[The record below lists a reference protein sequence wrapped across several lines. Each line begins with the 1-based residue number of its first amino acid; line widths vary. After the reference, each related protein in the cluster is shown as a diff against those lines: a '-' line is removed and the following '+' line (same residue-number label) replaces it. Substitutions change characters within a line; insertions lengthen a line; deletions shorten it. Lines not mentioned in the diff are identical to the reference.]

1 MVRVKC
7 YTRGAVIANLRV
19 LWRYR
24 DLLRGLVQRDL
35 RIKYKGSVLGIGWSL
50 AHPLVVAAV
59 YTLAFK
65 YILRVPV
72 ENFALYLLSGM
83 LPWTAFT
90 ASLAQSTS
98 SIVDNV
104 GLVRKVAFP
113 RMVLPLAAIGSH
125 FTQFAFMYTAL
136 LAAALVVGPG
146 PRASLLAVPAVAALQ
161 LAFTAG
167 LGLVLAT
174 LHVHFRDTRHLLD
187 VAVQV
192 WFWVTPIVYT
202 VSLIPE
208 RFRPLVYVNPMAAF
222 VEAYHAAV
230 VAGQWPGVP
239 LLGLLA
245 VLAAASLSL
254 GMLVFSGAE
263 KRFAERV

>member
-1 MVRVKC
+1 MKC
-7 YTRGAVIANLRV
+7 YTRGAVIANLRR

-24 DLLRGLVQRDL
+24 DLLRSLVQRDL

-59 YTLAFK
+59 YTVAFR
-65 YILRVPV
+65 YILRVPI
-72 ENFALYLLSGM
+72 ENFALYLLSGL

-90 ASLAQSTS
+90 ASLAQSTG
-98 SIVDNV
+98 SIVDNS

-113 RMVLPLAAIGSH
+113 RMVLPLGAIVS
-125 FTQFAFMYTAL
+125 QFAQFGFMYAAL
-136 LAAALVVGPG
+136 LVGAILAGPG
-146 PRASLLAVPAVAALQ
+146 LAPSLLLVPVIAVLQ

-192 WFWVTPIVYT
+192 WFWLTPIVYT

-208 RFRPLVYVNPMAAF
+208 RFRPLIYLNPMTAF
-222 VEAYHAAV
+222 VESYHAAV
-230 VAGQWPGVP
+230 FDGRWPDPSLVALLVVMAGV
-239 LLGLLA
+239 
-245 VLAAASLSL
+245 SL
-254 GMLVFSGAE
+254 GIGTAVFSAHE
-263 KRFAERV
+263 KRFAEHV

>member
-1 MVRVKC
+1 M
-7 YTRGAVIANLRV
+7 IANLRV

-35 RIKYKGSVLGIGWSL
+35 RVKYKGSVLGIGWSL

-65 YILRVPV
+65 FILRVPI

-90 ASLAQSTS
+90 ASLGQSTG

-113 RMVLPLAAIGSH
+113 RMVLPLGAIGSQ
-125 FTQFAFMYTAL
+125 FTQFAFMYAAL
-136 LAAALVVGPG
+136 LAAAIVVGPG
-146 PRASLLAVPAVAALQ
+146 LAPALLSVPVVAALQ

-167 LGLVLAT
+167 RGLVLAT
-174 LHVHFRDTRHLLD
+174 LHVHFRDTKHLLD
-187 VAVQV
+187 VALQV

-202 VSLIPE
+202 VELIPE
-208 RFRPLVYVNPMAAF
+208 RFRPLVYANPMAAF

-230 VAGQWPGVP
+230 VNGQWPPAALV
-239 LLGLLA
+239 GLLV
-245 VLAAASLSL
+245 VLSTVSASV
-254 GMLVFSGAE
+254 GMLVFAHAE